1 MDRRSE
7 IVRRIAF
14 LQAELEA
21 LAHLVDLTDELD
33 APAAPSP
40 APAPVVEAAP
50 PVAKA
55 APVRKAASKPAKA
68 KKVRWSY
75 LPGTWYR
82 ISGDNPFRNGNNLAF
97 FEHLKETYGSAPF
110 SREQLAEAYESLKK
124 DGRIETKQTEDSF
137 NLVFLRTAG
146 QARGAVEMVAKPGDD
161 LPPEA

>member
-33 APAAPSP
+33 APVPAAPKA
-40 APAPVVEAAP
+40 APAPKAVAAKAPAAP
-50 PVAKA
+50 KAAPAKA
-55 APVRKAASKPAKA
+55 APA
-68 KKVRWSY
+68 KKIRWSY

-97 FEHLKETYGSAPF
+97 FSHLKETYGSAPF
-110 SREQLAEAYESLKK
+110 SREQIAEAYEALKK
-124 DGRIETKQTEDSF
+124 NGRIETKQTEESF
-137 NLVFLRTAG
+137 SLVFLRTAG
-146 QARGAVEMVAKPGDD
+146 QARGAVSMVAKPGDD